1 MDLLEKQ
8 FIIFGGVKITF
19 ICFRQLPINTKQ
31 TFKFMCHLIDGE
43 RLWAVVVEI
52 VTFSADKTLDLHVTT
67 FSVSLSLFKV

>member
-43 RLWAVVVEI
+43 RL
-52 VTFSADKTLDLHVTT
+52 
-67 FSVSLSLFKV
+67 